1 MKYRLSEQKHTQ
13 RRRGCKAFAVRCV
26 DFDMFSKCVGRR
38 ENKEACHNKQIYSEI
53 TKGDHKMKKDKRT
66 NTWKW
71 EREREREREKNEET
85 LSSRQQHVKKKLDR

>member
-1 MKYRLSEQKHTQ
+1 MKYRMSEQKHTQ

-66 NTWKW
+66 NTWMW

>member
-1 MKYRLSEQKHTQ
+1 
-13 RRRGCKAFAVRCV
+13 
-26 DFDMFSKCVGRR
+26 
-38 ENKEACHNKQIYSEI
+38 
-53 TKGDHKMKKDKRT
+53 MKKDKRT